1 MNMKMQNLKPN
12 LKEEKGTIWTFF
24 FFNLL
29 CFDGFAYLPY
39 IWRLECKRKQKT
51 KAEKMTISN
60 CHQGITIELFYYLYS
75 FSN

>member
-1 MNMKMQNLKPN
+1 MKMQNLKPN

-24 FFNLL
+24 LIFFVFMDLL
-29 CFDGFAYLPY
+29 IYL
-39 IWRLECKRKQKT
+39 IFRGWSARENKKQKR